1 MFNSS
6 TSHWV
11 NTRAGSAWPFVRN
24 THCSSSLIR
33 NRRFAREPRRHGR
46 KRAEKA
52 WRLCAD
58 CPVLRNCAEQTARD
72 IESGRIPVGV
82 VVAGA
87 AYHDNA
93 SNGRRTDAYRTLEFL
108 IGRPLSNPAA

>member
-1 MFNSS
+1 MWNDRHDAKRITTMTDDQVWRLKGACIDDMDAYDSQQL
-6 TSHWV
+6 
-11 NTRAGSAWPFVRN
+11 P
-24 THCSSSLIR
+24 
-33 NRRFAREPRRHGR
+33 RHGR

-58 CPVLRNCAEQTARD
+58 CPVLRDCAEQTARD

>member
-1 MFNSS
+1 MLSMFEQLTIKLEGFEDLELAKHNQE
-6 TSHWV
+6 V
-11 NTRAGSAWPFVRN
+11 QQVVKG
-24 THCSSSLIR
+24 L
-33 NRRFAREPRRHGR
+33 
-46 KRAEKA
+46 
-52 WRLCAD
+52 
-58 CPVLRNCAEQTARD
+58 AEQTARD